1 MKKARPTKTRSTM
14 RAHYDFSGGVVGKYA
29 DRVPAL
35 AVMAVLAPDVAKH
48 FRSSAAVNS
57 ALRAVVKQRAKKKKK
72 RPR

>member
-1 MKKARPTKTRSTM
+1 MRNARPKKTGSTM

-29 DRVPAL
+29 DRVPVM
-35 AVMAVLAPDVAKH
+35 AVMVVLAPDVAKH
-48 FRSSAAVNS
+48 FRSPAAVNS

>member
-1 MKKARPTKTRSTM
+1 MKKAKAKKRDPEM

-35 AVMAVLAPDVAKH
+35 AVMVVLAPDVAKH
-48 FRSSAAVNS
+48 FRSPAAVNS
-57 ALRAVVKQRAKKKKK
+57 ALRAVVKQRAKKK